1 MERKMEEVLNI
12 LAAVGVRMGERLM
25 SDALNGRQAIDRTA
39 LANAIL
45 RSSVEQASKI
55 VRHLGIRKYLSDER
69 GDFGAMV
76 GIIAGGLFDLASL
89 FIDPKV
95 TMADCSLD
103 AGDVV
108 VRALIALRS

>member
-12 LAAVGVRMGERLM
+12 LAAVGVRMSESLM
-25 SDALNGRQAIDRTA
+25 DDALNGSQAIDRTA

-45 RSSVEQASKI
+45 RSAVEQASKI
-55 VRHLGIRKYLSDER
+55 VRHLGIRRYLSDER

-76 GIIAGGLFDLASL
+76 GIIAGELFDLASL

-95 TMADCSLD
+95 TLADCSLD

-108 VRALIALRS
+108 VRALIALKG